1 MAGFGFGFGSGARQ
15 RGFVGGEQLPALE
28 PSAAWTGVAG
38 SGFTSTP
45 ADPVR
50 NTAKPVM
57 RALVPPNQYFTDSQ
71 LIGVMAAANNQ
82 GTLLDNLGLRK
93 VVVHCEGETVDIAAP
108 SVQTFERY
116 DGTIYRM
123 LGWWAK
129 LRKPAGRAGHAN
141 VYFEAVPQD
150 PTMQSRVIGPMQFS
164 PVDILHD
171 WTATIAS
178 DGSGDFANVLE
189 AVQAAK
195 AANAQNPLCT
205 FTQSGTY
212 DISGGAPNYTGA
224 GYLTFA
230 CADGVSVDFAKPGYT
245 TDLAMQMRTRFD
257 GLWFRGR
264 SFTFDFAYVSE
275 LYHEAQVISPFASGR
290 SHVFEGVR
298 FTRSL
303 TPDALIRKALPGG
316 GVAWSVR
323 GSPWFLEC
331 DIHKMQ
337 DPAMAA
343 SLFRGCTFRDGFHDV
358 AYGAACMVGCTVEG
372 WSSEAYR
379 NPIPALQVQYNGA
392 ATAATV
398 SLSGINGA
406 GSRTLT
412 IKEDGVATA
421 SLTVEASEAA
431 YIADAN
437 YSVQNVVDWLSA
449 QPGWSAMLNDN
460 SRYAAVLTDGSAG
473 YGAFTDLDAKAAPL
487 QLFTAFDLHTDFY
500 QKDAFNLAENVI
512 IYGNSGV
519 GIDAQ
524 MLMIGGNATRDWLF
538 ANNALDIAG
547 ATLDNPGGVTLRSQ
561 FSKPHSHVIFAHNS
575 YPRQQLWLRTG
586 GASIRGYDPD
596 VYCLVA
602 NNALADLQWD
612 IGGADADVTIADN
625 HLHAGAIGTGD
636 LGEAKSGDA
645 ASLFA
650 DHAGG
655 DFAPAGDLVSIPA
668 TPSLP
673 FDLSG
678 RKRAAMAAKG
688 AFA

>member
-1 MAGFGFGFGSGARQ
+1 MAGFGFGFGARQ
-15 RGFVGGEQLPALE
+15 RRPGSGAKLPELE
-28 PSAAWTGVAG
+28 PSAAWTGLAG
-38 SGFTSTP
+38 SGFATAP

-50 NTAKPVM
+50 TTAKPVM
-57 RALVPPNQYFTDSQ
+57 RSLVPPNQYFTDS
-71 LIGVMAAANNQ
+71 LMVGVMAAANNQ
-82 GTLLDNLGLRK
+82 GKLLDNLGLQK
-93 VVVHCEGETVDIAAP
+93 VVIHYEGENFDITAP
-108 SVQTFERY
+108 SFQSFERY
-116 DGTIYRM
+116 DGTTYQV

-129 LRKPAGRAGHAN
+129 LNKPANTAGHAH

-150 PTMQSRVIGPMQFS
+150 PTMQSRVIGPLQFS
-164 PVDILHD
+164 PSDILHD
-171 WTATIAS
+171 WSATIAI
-178 DGSGDFANVLE
+178 DGSGDYANVFD

-205 FTQSGTY
+205 FTRSGSY
-212 DISGGAPNYTGA
+212 DIAGGVPNYSGA

-230 CADGVSVDFAKPGYT
+230 CADGVSVEFAKPGYT
-245 TDLAMQMRTRFD
+245 SDAAMQMRPRFD

-264 SFTFDFAYVSE
+264 GFTFDFAYVSE
-275 LYHEAQVISPFASGR
+275 LYHESQVSSPFAAGR

-303 TPDALIRKALPGG
+303 APDALIRKALPGG

-331 DIHKMQ
+331 DIHNMQ

-343 SLFRGCTFRDGFHDV
+343 SLYRGCTFRDGFHDV
-358 AYGAACMVGCTVEG
+358 AYGAACVIGCTVEG

-379 NPIPALQVQYNGA
+379 TPVPALQLQYNGTA
-392 ATAATV
+392 ASATV

-412 IKEDGVATA
+412 IKEDGAAIA
-421 SLTVEASEAA
+421 SLTLQGSEAA
-431 YIADAN
+431 FLTDTN

-449 QPGWSAMLNDN
+449 QAGWSAMLTDN
-460 SRYAAVLTDGSAG
+460 SRYAVLLTDGSAG
-473 YGAFTDLDAKAAPL
+473 YGAFTDLAAKSAPL
-487 QLFTAFDLHTDFY
+487 QLYTAFDLHTDFY
-500 QKDAFNLAENVI
+500 QKDAFNLTENVI
-512 IYGNSGV
+512 VYGNSGIGV
-519 GIDAQ
+519 DAQ
-524 MLMIGGNATRDWLF
+524 MLMVGGNETRDWLI
-538 ANNALDIAG
+538 ANNALDTAG

-561 FSKPHSHVIFAHNS
+561 FSKAHSHVIFAHNS

-596 VYCLVA
+596 AYCLVA

-612 IGGADADVTIADN
+612 IGGPNSAVTISDN

-650 DHAGG
+650 DHASGV
-655 DFAPAGDLVSIPA
+655 FAPAGDLLGIPA

-673 FDLSG
+673 YDLRG
-678 RKRAAMAAKG
+678 KKRGAMAAKG
-688 AFA
+688 ALA